1 MTDFLPH
8 VANLLIL
15 ASFSARSMLWLRA
28 LNILA
33 GGFFIAY
40 FAAQPVPVWSFIG
53 WNILFTIINLWHI
66 RRIILERRPPVFS
79 AEEQQLL
86 HLAFSSMD
94 LSGYRKLLDAGRWED
109 GLPPEPLITSGTL
122 PDRLWMIASGAIEVR
137 HSETHRHPLG
147 PGHFVGDA
155 CFFTEVPTTADV
167 VVVEPV
173 RCLTW
178 STSTLRRFVNE
189 EGATGATLQQLL
201 GQGLV
206 KKLEAMQ

>member
-15 ASFSARSMLWLRA
+15 ASFSARSMLWLRG

-40 FAAQPVPVWSFIG
+40 FAIQPVPVWSFIG
-53 WNILFTIINLWHI
+53 WNIVFTIINLWHI

-79 AEEQQLL
+79 VEEQQLL

-94 LSGYRKLLDAGRWED
+94 LSGYRKLLDAGRWEE

-137 HSETHRHPLG
+137 HSESRRHTLG

-155 CFFTEVPTTADV
+155 CFFTEAPTSSDV

-178 STSTLRRFVNE
+178 STSTLRRFVSE
-189 EGATGATLQQLL
+189 EGATGAALQRLL

-206 KKLEAMQ
+206 QKLETMQ